1 MTDPGVGDGLDIQ
14 ISRLAVQLAEDD
26 LRELS
31 SLFAAS
37 RVAQPQLIWNPQPHQ
52 LPSASMRILL
62 DSWDEAGGRRRAAIG
77 PPDLSGALA
86 SIRDG
91 LVCLATDAR
100 DGLVYT
106 HVGIDAQSL
115 FGDDI
120 LGRSVATILATI
132 DSADFVL
139 YAAGYLACRIREV
152 PLLTFN
158 ESRRGPLQAIT
169 RLVVPYW
176 GRDGGVNGFATALTP
191 LDRSK
196 PA

>member
-26 LRELS
+26 LRELA

-37 RVAQPQLIWNPQPHQ
+37 RVAQPQVIWNPQPHQ
-52 LPSASMRILL
+52 LPSASMRTLL
-62 DSWDEAGGRRRAAIG
+62 DAWEEAGGRRRAAIG
-77 PPDLSGALA
+77 PPDLDGALA
-86 SIRDG
+86 SIRDA
-91 LVCLATDAR
+91 LVCLASDTR

-106 HVGIDAQSL
+106 HVGVEAQRM

-120 LGRSVATILATI
+120 LGRSVATILGTI
-132 DSADFVL
+132 DTADFVL

-158 ESRRGPLQAIT
+158 ESRRGPLQAVT

-176 GRDGGVNGFATALTP
+176 KRDGGVGSFATALTT

-196 PA
+196 PG